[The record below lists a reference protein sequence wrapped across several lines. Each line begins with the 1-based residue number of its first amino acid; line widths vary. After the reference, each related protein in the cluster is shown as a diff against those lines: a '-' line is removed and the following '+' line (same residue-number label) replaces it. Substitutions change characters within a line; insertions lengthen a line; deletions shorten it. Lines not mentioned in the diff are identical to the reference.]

1 MMQDQEASFLPLGGY
16 VGFNGETME
25 NSLKQEAEPKRS
37 RNFAA
42 AGASSTRSTEQELEV
57 LYQISTRISSHL
69 ELDEVLN
76 HIIEL
81 VHQVTQGDACFLYLL
96 DQSMQELVL
105 QASKDPHPEDIGTI
119 RLKLGEGITGWV
131 AQEQQVVTIMQNASK
146 DSRFKFFFSLPE
158 DRYEAFLS
166 VPVTAKEKVI
176 GVINVQHRKP
186 HAHAAAEIK
195 LISIIGQQVGSAIE
209 NARLYEETSKRAQQ
223 IENLLRVSETVS
235 SNKYLEEMLNLIV
248 KLCADMINASVCSIM
263 LVDETRQELVI
274 KAARCSNEE
283 YLSKP
288 PLKIN
293 QSLLGRVVRDR
304 QMVMV
309 RDVAKEPDYQ
319 HPELAKKEGLR
330 SMVALPL
337 IVKDRVIGVIS
348 CYTPAAHQLTKEEIQ
363 MLSSIA
369 HQAGLAIEN
378 TRLAAEAMAAQ
389 KALESRK
396 LVERAKGLLQ
406 SEARLSEEE
415 AYKRIQQQSRR
426 MRKPMKEIAEAIILA
441 SEFKKMSLVEPNQF

>member
-1 MMQDQEASFLPLGGY
+1 
-16 VGFNGETME
+16 ME
-25 NSLKQEAEPKRS
+25 NSLKQDAELTKN
-37 RNFAA
+37 RNFAV
-42 AGASSTRSTEQELEV
+42 ASVSSARSTEQELEV
-57 LYQISTRISSHL
+57 LYQISTSISSLL

-76 HIIEL
+76 HIIDL
-81 VHQVTQGDACFLYLL
+81 VHQVTRCDACLLYLL
-96 DQSMQELVL
+96 DQSNQELVL

-131 AQEQQVVTIMQNASK
+131 AQKQQVVAITQNASR
-146 DSRFKFFFSLPE
+146 DPRFKFFFNLPE

-186 HAHAAAEIK
+186 HAHSQAEIK

-209 NARLYEETSKRAQQ
+209 NARLYDETRKRAQQ
-223 IENLLRVSETVS
+223 IENLLRVSEAVS

-274 KAARCSNEE
+274 KAARCSNEQ
-283 YLSKP
+283 YLNKP
-288 PLKIN
+288 PLKIH

-304 QMVMV
+304 QMVMI
-309 RDVAKEPDYQ
+309 RDVADEPDYQ

-330 SMVALPL
+330 SMVAMPL
-337 IVKDRVIGVIS
+337 VVKDRVIGVIS

-363 MLSSIA
+363 MFSSIA

-378 TRLAAEAMAAQ
+378 TRLAAETLAAQ

-396 LVERAKGLLQ
+396 FVERAKGILQ
-406 SEARLSEEE
+406 SEANLSEEE

-426 MRKPMKEIAEAIILA
+426 LRKPMKEIAEAIILA
-441 SEFKKMSLVEPNQF
+441 SEFKKMSPVESNQL